1 MKMAKQQTQVNY
13 DSLFN
18 ARCDQEATAKLVL
31 PTGET
36 IMVNL
41 SPRVMGKDGQMVDE
55 QYTNFSFWLNL
66 PNSGM
71 KGNYGDAARKQLKQ
85 LHEVALAQGIDE
97 IEFTF
102 KGKLHIKKES
112 VELATTE
119 VTELDKLAYKL
130 GISTTTNGSTTGSK
144 KEVND
149 AIAKLIKRK

>member
-1 MKMAKQQTQVNY
+1 MAKQQTQINY

-71 KGNYGDAARKQLKQ
+71 KGNYGEAARKQLKQ
-85 LHEVALAQGIDE
+85 LYDVALAQGLDE

-112 VELATTE
+112 IELTTTE
-119 VTELDKLAYKL
+119 VTELDKLATKL
-130 GISTTTNGSTTGSK
+130 GISTTTNGSTSGK
-144 KEVND
+144 PEIND
-149 AIAKLIKRK
+149 AIAKLIGKRK